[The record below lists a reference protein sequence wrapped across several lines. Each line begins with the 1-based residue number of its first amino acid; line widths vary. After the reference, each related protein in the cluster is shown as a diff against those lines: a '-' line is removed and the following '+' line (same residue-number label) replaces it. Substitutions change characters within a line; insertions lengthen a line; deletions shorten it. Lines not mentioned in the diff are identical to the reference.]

1 MNTKK
6 DLKDTNSNGAVEQSI
21 SYEELKKH
29 ASYVDAWI
37 SIDGV
42 VYDITAF
49 MHKHPFGDTF
59 RGSLGTECG
68 GLFAGS
74 HINTNADKLL
84 ENDTFLANN
93 DIIKIGRLD
102 VSHDYLYKNNDD
114 RFLDRL
120 VYKDMKED
128 SFWQDLKTEVQ
139 KYLKD
144 NNESIHY
151 SAAVGR
157 LYLLY
162 YSLIFVL
169 LSYLCWFQGSFIAA
183 VLLGFHM
190 VCAATNM
197 AHMVTHFGFT
207 KNKLLDFVAAHF
219 FDLGGLSWLEWQ
231 IIHQTHHNQPHSSID
246 YQTNQ
251 YVIRIHA
258 YVKHK
263 SQHRYQHI
271 YFWFSVFFY
280 HLFSVPTS
288 TLWMFKNTEFV
299 RHGYELAA
307 HLLTRLILFSMVFY
321 CIYLFGFW
329 YAALLFFCYSVS
341 YSFTAFLLLYND
353 HEDTHKV
360 LSKTANINHYHQQM
374 SWAEVQ
380 VRTSNNWYPN
390 NWLLAFIE
398 FHYGYFN
405 FHIEHHLFPT
415 FKPILLK
422 RISPIVRQVCKK
434 HDIPYIL
441 TTFVEVQKSFQRH
454 IIKMGRPPEKKVVS

>member
-1 MNTKK
+1 
-6 DLKDTNSNGAVEQSI
+6 
-21 SYEELKKH
+21 
-29 ASYVDAWI
+29 
-37 SIDGV
+37 
-42 VYDITAF
+42 
-49 MHKHPFGDTF
+49 
-59 RGSLGTECG
+59 
-68 GLFAGS
+68 
-74 HINTNADKLL
+74 
-84 ENDTFLANN
+84 
-93 DIIKIGRLD
+93 
-102 VSHDYLYKNNDD
+102 
-114 RFLDRL
+114 
-120 VYKDMKED
+120 
-128 SFWQDLKTEVQ
+128 
-139 KYLKD
+139 
-144 NNESIHY
+144 
-151 SAAVGR
+151 
-157 LYLLY
+157 
-162 YSLIFVL
+162 
-169 LSYLCWFQGSFIAA
+169 
-183 VLLGFHM
+183 
-190 VCAATNM
+190 
-197 AHMVTHFGFT
+197 
-207 KNKLLDFVAAHF
+207 
-219 FDLGGLSWLEWQ
+219 
-231 IIHQTHHNQPHSSID
+231 
-246 YQTNQ
+246 
-251 YVIRIHA
+251 
-258 YVKHK
+258 KHK